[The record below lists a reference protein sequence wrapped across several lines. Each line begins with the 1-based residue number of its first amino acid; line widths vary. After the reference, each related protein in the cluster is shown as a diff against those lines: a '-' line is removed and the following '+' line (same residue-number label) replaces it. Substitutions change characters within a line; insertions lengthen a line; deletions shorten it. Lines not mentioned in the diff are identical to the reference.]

1 MSVEPGPLL
10 PSRSAPGQ
18 GGLNLNPSVLTMCL
32 PIGLNLHTSADQGPA
47 NRRGHGW
54 PPFTGDAAM
63 AVQLDVADRLSDH
76 SEPGLSEIEDFPNA
90 IAAILEEHRPS
101 RMPFFQ
107 RLAALPTAVAGD
119 PCLLGRIHLIY
130 QSAMHATRAA
140 VYHLPHLDSPA
151 LRKRKLQI
159 FVDDDGLP
167 GGDTHHYQLT
177 RAFRNIGAKCVLDD
191 EAFAEP
197 EELCRHLDDET
208 AQFVRLA
215 KTLYSRSLGPWCAIE
230 VMSVDWMRAL
240 ADALSI
246 HFPQF
251 ADEPYFTECF
261 SEMVEERHAEES
273 LSVTQTILRA
283 RPLLLSATI
292 EDAKIMAAALDGVWT
307 HLDRIVQIAG
317 QRTGGL

>member
-1 MSVEPGPLL
+1 MSHISKLDLVECAQIAPRSGAVDEFPGMIRALL
-10 PSRSAPGQ
+10 ES
-18 GGLNLNPSVLTMCL
+18 
-32 PIGLNLHTSADQGPA
+32 
-47 NRRGHGW
+47 
-54 PPFTGDAAM
+54 
-63 AVQLDVADRLSDH
+63 
-76 SEPGLSEIEDFPNA
+76 
-90 IAAILEEHRPS
+90 HRPS

-107 RLAALPTAVAGD
+107 NLAGLPYAVASD
-119 PCLLGRIHLIY
+119 PSFLGQIHLVY
-130 QSAMHATRAA
+130 QAAMHATRAA
-140 VYHLPHLDSPA
+140 VYYLPHLDSPA

-177 RAFRNIGAKCVLDD
+177 RAFRNIGAHCVLDD

-197 EELCRHLDDET
+197 DELCRDLDGEA

-240 ADALSI
+240 ADALSV

-251 ADEPYFTECF
+251 ADEPYFAECF

-273 LSVTQTILRA
+273 LSVTQMVLSA
-283 RPLLLSATI
+283 RPALVPATI
-292 EDAKIMAAALDGVWT
+292 EDAEIMAEALDGVWT
-307 HLDRIVQIAG
+307 HLDRIVETAR
-317 QRTGGL
+317 QRASQGSSASA